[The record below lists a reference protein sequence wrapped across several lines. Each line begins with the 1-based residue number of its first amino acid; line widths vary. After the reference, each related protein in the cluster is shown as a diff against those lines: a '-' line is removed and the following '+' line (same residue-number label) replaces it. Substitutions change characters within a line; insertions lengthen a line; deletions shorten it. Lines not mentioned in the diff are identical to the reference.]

1 MEKSTRIFF
10 IYLTNFTGAN
20 SNLSFTPQ
28 TAPVSKPAKG
38 GWYNVNFALIPTTDT
53 KIDIVKYNNTT
64 QPAQPGDTINIDL
77 SGSQLSPLPS
87 HIEWRDQ
94 EGKVIKKTD
103 DITSYTDGEQKGT
116 FVVPEAAKAGDVYT
130 VYLVSGGK
138 DVGSD
143 SFVVATQEKSYHPKQ
158 TRL

>member
-28 TAPVSKPAKG
+28 TAPVSKPAKR

-53 KIDIVKYNNTT
+53 KIDIVNYNNTT

-87 HIEWRDQ
+87 HIEWRDSN
-94 EGKVIKKTD
+94 GN
-103 DITSYTDGEQKGT
+103 
-116 FVVPEAAKAGDVYT
+116 VVKN
-130 VYLVSGGK
+130 
-138 DVGSD
+138 
-143 SFVVATQEKSYHPKQ
+143 
-158 TRL
+158 R